1 MNLPH
6 WIQVYFPFGEHNW
19 WLSALV
25 ASLPIIVLFSLM
37 AGFRVKPHWSA
48 LCAAIT
54 AVVVANL
61 AFTMP
66 WSLAGA
72 SFLFGVGTGLMNII
86 WIVVAAVYL
95 YDISVST
102 GDFEIMKSSVGGITA
117 DRRLQL
123 LLVAF
128 CFGAFIE
135 GCAGF
140 GSPVAIAGAF
150 MIGLGFK
157 PFHAAA
163 LNLIANTAPV
173 AWGAI
178 GTPVHMLTTVT
189 GLPEADMNAMIG
201 RILPIT
207 AVIVPFWLVRAM
219 VPWKETFEVL
229 PAILVVGVSFASM
242 QFFWSNRMDANLVD
256 ITAGLF
262 SLLCAVVF
270 LLFWKPKRVWRFEG
284 DEVVVAKG
292 ATLGV
297 PSVSGASPAADARP
311 SGQGTLEAVVLA
323 LATVGP
329 LVAMAIKFLPT
340 ISMPTTFSFW
350 VFVVSALV
358 LAVSVWK
365 VVRWGHRR
373 YITILE
379 IVAVPAVWIALVM
392 IFRGGNVNV
401 LYVAIA
407 VAVFALLMVGFS
419 AGEVTRAWMPFA
431 VLSVF
436 VLCWGLAPIKTW
448 MNVHTTPGWNDV
460 TMKDGKP
467 VLDKAGKP
475 VTNKGFITPLHNL
488 ISRDKPVVTPDPK
501 TGKLP
506 AEGAVFPFIWLSATG
521 TGCFLAAIVGGLI
534 RGVNPIKLIQ
544 IFGHT
549 LFRMRWAVLAI
560 SCMLGLGFVTRYSGT
575 DAVLGLAFTHTGWF
589 YPFFGTFLGWLGV
602 ALTGSDTS
610 SNALFG
616 SLQKITAQ
624 QLGLDPVLMTAANS
638 AGGVMGKMV
647 DAQSITVATAA
658 TNQIGNEGI
667 IFRFVVW
674 HSIALGTIVGLIV
687 MFYAYVVP
695 NLVPHGV
702 KLLSQ

>member
-1 MNLPH
+1 MPT
-6 WIQVYFPFGEHNW
+6 WTQIYDPFGHW

-25 ASLPIIVLFSLM
+25 AALPIVVLFTMM
-37 AGFRVKPHWSA
+37 AGFRVKPHWAA
-48 LCAAIT
+48 LSGAGT
-54 AVVVANL
+54 AVLVACL
-61 AFTMP
+61 VFHMP
-66 WSLAGA
+66 ASLAAG
-72 SFLFGVGTGLMNII
+72 SFLYGVSTGLLNIV

-95 YDISVST
+95 YDIAVST
-102 GDFEIMKSSVGGITA
+102 GDFEIMKSSVAGITA

-178 GTPVHMLTTVT
+178 GTPVHMLATVT
-189 GLPEADMNAMIG
+189 AMPEADMNAMIG

-207 AVIVPFWLVRAM
+207 AIIVPFWLVRAM
-219 VPWKETFEVL
+219 VSWRETFEVF

-242 QFFWSNRMDANLVD
+242 QWFWANHMDSNLVD

-262 SLLCAVVF
+262 SLLCTVVF
-270 LLFWKPKRVWRFEG
+270 LLFWKPKKIWRFE
-284 DEVVVAKG
+284 DEGGHIMVTPAGKS
-292 ATLGV
+292 V
-297 PSVSGASPAADARP
+297 PSVSGG
-311 SGQGTLEAVVLA
+311 SGPEVHSYSFGQTFKAWL
-323 LATVGP
+323 P
-329 LVAMAIKFLPT
+329 FL
-340 ISMPTTFSFW
+340 I
-350 VFVVSALV
+350 
-358 LAVSVWK
+358 
-365 VVRWGHRR
+365 
-373 YITILE
+373 
-379 IVAVPAVWIALVM
+379 
-392 IFRGGNVNV
+392 
-401 LYVAIA
+401 
-407 VAVFALLMVGFS
+407 
-419 AGEVTRAWMPFA
+419 
-431 VLSVF
+431 LSVF
-436 VLCWGLAPIKTW
+436 VFLWGYKPVKDW
-448 MNVHTTPGWNDV
+448 MNIHTTPNWVARDTSGNV
-460 TMKDGKP
+460 VRNPDGK
-467 VLDKAGKP
+467 LKL
-475 VTNKGFITPLHNL
+475 TNGWDTPIHNK
-488 ISRDKPVVTPDPK
+488 ISRAQPVVPKPTP
-501 TGKLP
+501 
-506 AEGAVFPFIWLSATG
+506 EGAKFAFIWLSATG
-521 TGCFLAAIVGGLI
+521 TGCFLAAILGGLI
-534 RGVNPIKLIQ
+534 RGVNPVKLLT

-549 LFRMRWAVLAI
+549 LFRMRWAVIAI
-560 SCMLGLGFVTRYSGT
+560 SAMLGLGFVTRYSGS

-647 DAQSITVATAA
+647 DAQSICVATAA
-658 TNQIGNEGI
+658 TNQVGNEGF

-674 HSIALGTIVGLIV
+674 HSIALGAIVGVIV
-687 MFYAYVVP
+687 MFYAYVAP
-695 NLVPHGV
+695 HLVPHGV